1 MLNRKIIAFT
11 RTICYPC
18 SMTDFFN
25 EQLYPPFLEA
35 LNTYGITQPTPIQ
48 RQVIPLVLEG
58 KSVFFESE
66 TGTGKT
72 FAFLLPLLTQVMT
85 EAQQSTAPR
94 ILIITPTVE
103 LASQIKDATLQL
115 QGATQGLFKVQLCI
129 GGSSIKRQIDGLK
142 EKPAVVIG
150 TAVRIADLV
159 SLKKLKLQGIQAVVI
174 DEADRLLARESKESL
189 QHILQMLPTDIQVL
203 ACSATFNGKN
213 TDLLTG
219 MLPRSPDSPA
229 PAFISLAH
237 TGVLQG
243 SIEHWAFLSERRSK
257 MDALRAFIHA
267 AGDAKILV
275 FTAPAQE
282 VETLS
287 QKLQYKKIDAVPLYG
302 KMDGAARK
310 QVIARFRSG
319 KIKIL
324 ITSDLS
330 ARGLDI
336 TDIDYVVQMQLSQ
349 DTDVFIHRAGR
360 TGRAG
365 KKGVNVVIGD
375 EYELRILQGIEKK
388 LKLTV
393 YPKLLHNGKIEN
405 PSIMEEYREE

>member
-1 MLNRKIIAFT
+1 
-11 RTICYPC
+11 
-18 SMTDFFN
+18 
-25 EQLYPPFLEA
+25 
-35 LNTYGITQPTPIQ
+35 
-48 RQVIPLVLEG
+48 
-58 KSVFFESE
+58 
-66 TGTGKT
+66 
-72 FAFLLPLLTQVMT
+72 
-85 EAQQSTAPR
+85 
-94 ILIITPTVE
+94 
-103 LASQIKDATLQL
+103 
-115 QGATQGLFKVQLCI
+115 
-129 GGSSIKRQIDGLK
+129 
-142 EKPAVVIG
+142 
-150 TAVRIADLV
+150 
-159 SLKKLKLQGIQAVVI
+159 
-174 DEADRLLARESKESL
+174 
-189 QHILQMLPTDIQVL
+189 
-203 ACSATFNGKN
+203 
-213 TDLLTG
+213 
-219 MLPRSPDSPA
+219 
-229 PAFISLAH
+229 
-237 TGVLQG
+237 
-243 SIEHWAFLSERRSK
+243 

-393 YPKLLHNGKIEN
+393 YPKLLLNGKIEN
-405 PSIMEEYREE
+405 PSIMEEYREG